1 MLCPQNSFVFID
13 EPESHFNTAL
23 LNELFNLLEKERKDI
38 VFIYCT
44 HNVDFIEL
52 RENAQLI
59 YLENFDGNNW
69 NIKEINSFDEISI
82 ENIINIVGTKKDILF
97 IESEKEKLDY
107 KFYTALFPNFKI
119 IPVTSCSKVIDSC
132 KLLNNSNFLNLNR
145 KAFGIIDN
153 DFRSN
158 EEINKYLQ
166 SKIFTL
172 QYNEIENLLLSPLIL
187 EYICNKYE
195 LTTKLDAF
203 KTDVITMAT
212 QGKNDIIKDFINKSF
227 AKFQK
232 TGHISTDN
240 LNNIENEIDRINT
253 ENKTKFIEIFNQ
265 FFTELDN
272 ALSTQNYDEIIR
284 KYPNKGFITCLKKL
298 GIKED
303 TYFNW
308 ILNSLSSDNTFREN
322 VINTLFGNFFN

>member
-1 MLCPQNSFVFID
+1 M
-13 EPESHFNTAL
+13 
-23 LNELFNLLEKERKDI
+23 EKERKDI

-52 RENAQLI
+52 RNNAQLI
-59 YLENFDGNNW
+59 YLENFDGKNW
-69 NIKEINSFDEISI
+69 KIKEIDSFDDISI
-82 ENIINIVGTKKDILF
+82 ENIVNIIGTKKDILF

-107 KFYTALFPNFKI
+107 KFYNALFPNFKI
-119 IPVTSCSKVIDSC
+119 IPVASCNKVIDSC
-132 KLLNNSNFLNLNR
+132 KSLNDSNFLNLNR

-153 DFRSN
+153 DFRTA

-172 QYNEIENLLLSPLIL
+172 QYNEIENLLLSPFIL
-187 EYICNKYE
+187 EYICNKYQ
-195 LTTKLDAF
+195 LTTNLESF
-203 KTDVITMAT
+203 KTDVINMAT
-212 QGKNDIIKDFINKSF
+212 RGKNDIKKDFINKSF

-232 TGHISTDN
+232 TGHISADN
-240 LNNIENEIDRINT
+240 LNDIENEIDKINT
-253 ENKTKFIEIFNQ
+253 ENKTKFIEVFNQ
-265 FFTELDN
+265 FSTELDN
-272 ALSTQNYDEIIR
+272 AVTTQNYDEIIQ

-303 TYFNW
+303 TYFKW
-308 ILNSLSSDNTFREN
+308 ILNSLSSDNTFREK